1 MKTGEKGRLQE
12 FGGATFATTRRR
24 KAFEECGQCCHFAQ
38 GIAQVVLI
46 EEPVLQGSRASSTLA
61 DQRFGCRGESPDAGR
76 SRSDAL
82 RVALSQSAKFG
93 FEMPTFSHELRFLR

>member
-12 FGGATFATTRRR
+12 FGGATFATARRG
-24 KAFEECGQCCHFAQ
+24 KVFEKCGQRCHFAQ
-38 GIAQVVLI
+38 GIVQVVLI
-46 EEPVLQGSRASSTLA
+46 EEPVLQGSRSSSTLA

-82 RVALSQSAKFG
+82 CMALPQSAKFG